1 MTRIRLS
8 HMRRMLAAVFAIWPI
23 WAQDPLEIVQRSL
36 ERDTSNF
43 ERLKNYTYQQRE
55 ETRELDEQGKL
66 KKTESVTSEVL
77 IMAGRPYE
85 RVVARDDKPLSEKD
99 VRKEQDKM
107 DRELARRQNA
117 SADERARFEKRRA
130 ENRKFIRELPDAYSF
145 RLVGEETISGKP
157 AWVIAAEPRPDFH
170 PRDLNARILAK
181 VRGKIWVD
189 KSEYQWV
196 KMEGE
201 ILDTLSLGLAL
212 FRLSPGGRLS
222 FEQTR
227 VNDEVWLPAHVYIR
241 ADARIAYVK
250 KMHAEIDI
258 TYLDY
263 KKFQADSRIVPGP
276 EK

>member
-1 MTRIRLS
+1 
-8 HMRRMLAAVFAIWPI
+8 MRRMFAAAFAICPL
-23 WAQDPLEIVQRSL
+23 WAQDPLEIVRRSL
-36 ERDTSNF
+36 DRDTSNF
-43 ERLKNYTYQQRE
+43 EHLKNYTYQQRE
-55 ETRELDEQGKL
+55 ENRELDENGKL

-77 IMAGRPYE
+77 VLAGRPYQ
-85 RVVARDDKPLSEKD
+85 RVIARDDKALSEKD
-99 VRKEQDKM
+99 VLKEQNKM
-107 DRELARRQNA
+107 DRELARRQNTPA
-117 SADERARFEKRRA
+117 QEQARLEKRRA
-130 ENRKFIRELPDAYSF
+130 ENRKFLRELPEAFSF
-145 RLVGEETISGKP
+145 RLLGEEAISGKP
-157 AWVIAAEPRPDFH
+157 AWVIAADPRPDFH

-181 VRGKIWVD
+181 VRGKMWVD

-212 FRLSPGGRLS
+212 FRLAPGGRLS

-241 ADARIAYVK
+241 ADARLAYVK

-258 TYLDY
+258 TYRDY
-263 KKFQADSRIVPGP
+263 KKFQADSHIVLGP